1 MFSSFSFEVGEVRA
15 DKKDIPVFSSSAEIV
30 RAGVP
35 WPLHLWHLQHQDQHK
50 KKKGCSELTA
60 YVSELSSH
68 IMNDLLHLVS
78 LFVSFQCTN
87 AAFNY
92 Q

>member
-35 WPLHLWHLQHQDQHK
+35 
-50 KKKGCSELTA
+50 
-60 YVSELSSH
+60 
-68 IMNDLLHLVS
+68 
-78 LFVSFQCTN
+78 
-87 AAFNY
+87 
-92 Q
+92 